1 MNFVILLSWNKNS
14 NSMALSILFSLFPS
28 SQWNLMFHLTLEKF
42 SPFKEL
48 LNHGVTL
55 KTVLCRILVENTV

>member
-28 SQWNLMFHLTLEKF
+28 LMFHLTLEKF